1 MGQVMFAAGAMLMT
15 MAVLLL
21 IIASFAEKINI
32 QVLNRMLLVGTC
44 IVIIGAIL
52 ALTGELISQVI

>member
-52 ALTGELISQVI
+52 ALTGELISQVM

>member
-32 QVLNRMLLVGTC
+32 QVLNRMIMVGTC

>member
-32 QVLNRMLLVGTC
+32 QVLNRMILVGTC

>member
-21 IIASFAEKINI
+21 INASFAEKINI

-52 ALTGELISQVI
+52 TIAGELISQIM

>member
-1 MGQVMFAAGAMLMT
+1 MLAAGAMLMT

-32 QVLNRMLLVGTC
+32 QVLNRMILVGTC

-52 ALTGELISQVI
+52 AIAGELISQVI

>member
-1 MGQVMFAAGAMLMT
+1 MGQVMLAAGAMLMT

-32 QVLNRMLLVGTC
+32 QVLNRMILVGTC

-52 ALTGELISQVI
+52 ALTGELISQVV